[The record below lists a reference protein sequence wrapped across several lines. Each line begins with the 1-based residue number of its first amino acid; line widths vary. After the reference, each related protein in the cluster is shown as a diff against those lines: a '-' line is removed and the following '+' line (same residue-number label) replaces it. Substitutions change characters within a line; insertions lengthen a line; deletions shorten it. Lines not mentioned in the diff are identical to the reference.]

1 MKYFIILNLFLYAPF
16 AKSICPDVKKN
27 ETAADCPWAQMAR
40 QIVDQK
46 NKCEIVFKKSAPFIF
61 KQFEKDKKSSEFLSL
76 WGQAKNFDE
85 NAKSVIVDQKI
96 LECLAIK
103 LNLKN
108 AVALQDGFET
118 VHAGLQHTYAYL
130 FSQIET
136 PYGYKRARWTG
147 GELESGFGLSQKALN
162 PETKNGSFLANV
174 TYFFARWAFQ
184 DDSELINKLKIS
196 GRKFKSVSKE
206 LMDLKTD
213 DFQVVQMVESV
224 LDKPIILHTTFVKM
238 DAKKLISKNTH
249 LLVYWVEDTLSRK
262 KYLITGFPV
271 ETSFVDRVLDE
282 KNLGSKKVITT
293 HYNAWIPELA
303 DSKVTLLGL
312 RKKLSDANKL

>member
-1 MKYFIILNLFLYAPF
+1 MKYFFVLNLFLYALS
-16 AKSICPDVKKN
+16 ANGLCPDLKKN
-27 ETAADCPWAQMAR
+27 ETANDCPWAEMFR
-40 QIVDQK
+40 QIIDHK
-46 NKCEIVFKKSAPFIF
+46 KKCESIFKTSTPFMT
-61 KQFEKDKKSSEFLSL
+61 KQFEKDKKSDEFLSL

-85 NAKSVIVDQKI
+85 NAKSIIVDKKI
-96 LECLAIK
+96 LECLAKK

-108 AVALQDGFET
+108 AIELKDGFET

-130 FSQIET
+130 FSQIQT
-136 PYGYKRARWTG
+136 PYGYKRARWTQ

-174 TYFFARWAFQ
+174 TYFFAKWAFQ

-206 LMDLKTD
+206 LFDLKTD
-213 DFQVVQMVESV
+213 DFQVVQLVESV
-224 LDKPIILHTTFVKM
+224 LDNPIILHTTFVKM
-238 DAKKLISKNTH
+238 NAKKIISKNTH
-249 LLVYWVEDTLSRK
+249 LLIYWFEDTLSK
-262 KYLITGFPV
+262 KKFLITGFPV

-303 DSKVTLLGL
+303 DSKVSLLGL
-312 RKKLSDANKL
+312 RKKISGADKQ